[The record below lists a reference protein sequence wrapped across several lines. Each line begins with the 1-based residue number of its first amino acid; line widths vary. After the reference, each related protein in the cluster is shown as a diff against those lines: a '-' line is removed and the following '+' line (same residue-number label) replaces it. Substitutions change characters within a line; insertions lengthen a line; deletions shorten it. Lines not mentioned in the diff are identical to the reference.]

1 MTPES
6 RAADWPCVSKQ
17 RPCMAAVEL
26 RTKTIAVLNMA
37 ATLLPFAHD
46 PAKNPELRCR
56 LFGPVSYF
64 VGASGVDPDLQAR
77 Q

>member
-6 RAADWPCVSKQ
+6 RAADWPCV
-17 RPCMAAVEL
+17 L
-26 RTKTIAVLNMA
+26 RGRCGTEDKNDCRSFSMA